1 MNLLPAEDH
10 GTDFS
15 RVRPWFLDNQAAL
28 YRQTIVLSG
37 LMEPQVCGLFHRKC
51 RSYAG
56 KVRIRAVA
64 EQGTCSTLDVPV
76 KQLFQRLHC
85 DRYVTTVMSGST
97 GFSYPASLHQ
107 RSPSHLSNSAGPCSA
122 VWRPRPSTRP
132 AMRDCD
138 LEWEE
143 TEFIWPWVAS
153 QGT

>member
-1 MNLLPAEDH
+1 MTEQDGRRRLSPSTLIHHPITAPRTSLLNRLPAEDH

-28 YRQTIVLSG
+28 YRQTIVLSS

-51 RSYAG
+51 RSHAG

-85 DRYVTTVMSGST
+85 DR
-97 GFSYPASLHQ
+97 
-107 RSPSHLSNSAGPCSA
+107 
-122 VWRPRPSTRP
+122 
-132 AMRDCD
+132 
-138 LEWEE
+138 
-143 TEFIWPWVAS
+143 
-153 QGT
+153 